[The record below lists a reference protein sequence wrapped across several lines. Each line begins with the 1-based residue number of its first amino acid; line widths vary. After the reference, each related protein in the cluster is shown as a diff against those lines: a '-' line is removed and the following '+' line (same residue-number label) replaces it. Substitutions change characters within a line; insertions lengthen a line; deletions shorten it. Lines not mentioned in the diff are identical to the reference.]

1 MRWTPSPETQTLP
14 PAQGRGGRSLPATW
28 GFAWLVSL
36 SVLGFAPSASA
47 AMTAGRRATHV
58 ELRALEEARAAEVA
72 VTFTSEPT
80 YTARLDKGNRRLIV
94 DVSDTDLA
102 GAQPALTDHVGV
114 VGGVLTQAFTTGTS
128 KTTRILV
135 TLLEDAK
142 YSVVVSDKK
151 LVIRVRPGTPGVD
164 DIPNP
169 KTLPGGSTGATP
181 KTLPRL
187 TDVRF
192 EHHAD
197 EDSVT
202 IELSSMP
209 KLAESK
215 SEANKIR
222 LVLEGTDIP
231 AALERKLDVTA
242 FAGLVTTVSSFADA
256 EKHTVTLEAESSAPV
271 DSRLIRRAHSLVWT
285 FFKPGSLPTTVT
297 GVASD
302 GGVARKARTLHVDE
316 SIHDIPAVTTD
327 FRSAKRASAIE
338 HRTSGDGA
346 AAFTPAI
353 AGQVE
358 GAPAGKYDGRRIDLD
373 LKDADIHNVLR
384 LLADVGRVNVV
395 TADDVT
401 GTVTIRMRNIPWDQA
416 LDVVLQSKNLGMV
429 QRGNI
434 IRVAPLVQ
442 LEKERE
448 MAIARRRQ
456 ELQLAPL
463 ETRLIPV
470 SYAQASEIQ
479 ARARDLL
486 SSRGSIA
493 VDTRTNVLIARDVA
507 GNLDQIEELTR
518 SLDTQTPQ
526 VLVEARIVEAT
537 SRYLRDFG
545 IQWGGDATFSAA
557 TGNPTGLAFPNS
569 VGLAGGASDGNTPTA
584 GLSPFQRT
592 INNPNFAVNLPAAVG
607 TGSGGAI
614 GLSFG
619 SVDNNFNLNLRLSAA
634 ESNGMLRILSSP
646 RILTL
651 DNREARIAQGTLI
664 PFSQVSAQGVQ
675 TTFQEAKLQ
684 LLVKPHVTADGSIS
698 MHVKINRD
706 EPDFNQ
712 TSARGDPTILKREA
726 ETDLLVMD
734 GHTAV
739 IGGIYTRNTGRNLD
753 QVPFFGDIPLLGLLF
768 QHRRASDTRG
778 ELVIFLTPRIV
789 NRAEALGR

>member
-1 MRWTPSPETQTLP
+1 MVLALGLSPSPSS
-14 PAQGRGGRSLPATW
+14 A
-28 GFAWLVSL
+28 
-36 SVLGFAPSASA
+36 ASA
-47 AMTAGRRATHV
+47 RHATHV
-58 ELRALEEARAAEVA
+58 EVRPLEEARAAEV
-72 VTFTSEPT
+72 VISFTTEPT
-80 YTARLDKGNRRLIV
+80 YTARLEKGNRRLVV
-94 DVSDTDLA
+94 DVNDADVL
-102 GAQPALTDHVGV
+102 GATPALTDRVGV
-114 VGGVLTQAFTTGTS
+114 VGGVLTQAFHTGS
-128 KTTRILV
+128 GSTTRVLV
-135 TLLEDAK
+135 TLMEDTK
-142 YSVVVSDKK
+142 YLVTVRDKE
-151 LVIRVRPGTPGVD
+151 LVIRVRPGAPGVD
-164 DIPNP
+164 TTPAV
-169 KTLPGGSTGATP
+169 KTLAVREAGA
-181 KTLPRL
+181 PRL
-187 TDVRF
+187 TGVDF
-192 EHHAD
+192 EHHGDHD
-197 EDSVT
+197 EVIVSLSAIPKYTESRSETGRPQLVFQDT
-202 IELSSMP
+202 RIGEELEQ
-209 KLAESK
+209 K
-215 SEANKIR
+215 R
-222 LVLEGTDIP
+222 
-231 AALERKLDVTA
+231 DVSA
-242 FAGLVTTVSSFADA
+242 YGGLVTAVSSFGDPSM
-256 EKHTVTLEAESSAPV
+256 HTVTLEAESDGELATRV
-271 DSRLIRRAHSLVWT
+271 GRRGSSLLWT
-285 FFKPGSLPTTVT
+285 LFKPGTMPASVT
-297 GVASD
+297 GVAVD
-302 GGVARKARTLHVDE
+302 GGAARMARTLHIEDT
-316 SIHDIPAVTTD
+316 IHDIPPVTTD
-327 FRSAKRASAIE
+327 YRSGKPRVVE
-338 HRTSGDGA
+338 RQVSGEA
-346 AAFTPAI
+346 AAGFTPAI
-353 AGQVE
+353 AGQAE
-358 GAPAGKYDGRRIDLD
+358 AAAAAGGKYEGRRIDLD

-384 LLADVGRVNVV
+384 LLADVGRVNIV
-395 TADDVT
+395 TADDVQ
-401 GTVTIRMRNIPWDQA
+401 GNVTIRMRNIPWDQA

-434 IRVAPLVQ
+434 IRVAPLAQ

-470 SYAQASEIQ
+470 SYAQAQEIQ

-493 VDTRTNVLIARDVA
+493 VDARTNVLIVRDVA

-526 VLVEARIVEAT
+526 VLVEARVVEAT

-545 IQWGGDATFSAA
+545 IQWGGDATFSSA
-557 TGNPTGLAFPNS
+557 TGNPTGIAFPS
-569 VGLAGGASDGNTPTA
+569 SIGIVGGATDGNTPTA
-584 GLSPFQRT
+584 GLSPFTRT
-592 INNPNFAVNLPAAVG
+592 VNNPNFAVNLPAAVG
-607 TGSGGAI
+607 TGSGGAL
-614 GLSFG
+614 GLTFG
-619 SVDNNFNLNLRLSAA
+619 SIDNNFNLNLRLSAA

-651 DNREARIAQGTLI
+651 DNHEARIAQGTLI